1 MTTALIVS
9 ASRAGAA
16 KIAEWLGE
24 GVSCTVVDTHALACR
39 ILQGEAFDLLII
51 NAPLLDGDGLALP
64 AHTAGGTLVLA
75 PQAQY
80 EAVCAQMEPLGV
92 LTLPRPVS
100 PLLFRQAI
108 ALLRATYARIGRLQ
122 DKLDE
127 VRLVDRAKWTLIR
140 TLHMDEAQ
148 AHRYIE
154 KQAMDMR
161 QTRREVAQRIIQ
173 TYEN

>member
-1 MTTALIVS
+1 MTNALIVS
-9 ASRAGAA
+9 ASKAGAD
-16 KIAEWLGE
+16 KITEWLGE
-24 GVSCTVVDTHALACR
+24 GVSCTVADTQALACR

-64 AHTAGGTLVLA
+64 TQTSGGTLVLA

-80 EAVCAQMEPLGV
+80 EAVCAKMEPLGV

-140 TLHMDEAQ
+140 TLHMDENQ

-154 KQAMDMR
+154 KQAMDLR